1 MASLGTN
8 PKGNTILLVCSSQDG
23 WQHASSIQVA
33 MTTKEILCAH
43 RSFSLKTNTLSLAS
57 QAPFALQLGAYLWL
71 HQYAAPI
78 SIGWHFAAMDIPHYT
93 IFPHNCSPLSL
104 KPKHRQRFR
113 TSKSI
118 LPLHGLIYRSNAT
131 QWHAF
136 RIGNS
141 TINPALGPFKPQGSP
156 TASRVRNN
164 TVHRTWASSG

>member
-1 MASLGTN
+1 
-8 PKGNTILLVCSSQDG
+8 
-23 WQHASSIQVA
+23 
-33 MTTKEILCAH
+33 
-43 RSFSLKTNTLSLAS
+43 
-57 QAPFALQLGAYLWL
+57 
-71 HQYAAPI
+71 
-78 SIGWHFAAMDIPHYT
+78 MDIPHYT

-164 TVHRTWASSG
+164 TVHRTWASSGWGLGATVACVMKPMLTSFPFQEQPLNSHLAMPASVEKKAGPHLVKGLLYLNPFHRSIY